1 MKLDLSKFN
10 VQELETMLEERK
22 KELASLTLNA
32 NLAEIVEEI
41 EEIEFFLKKDTTAKE
56 DSDGKA

>member
-1 MKLDLSKFN
+1 MLD
-10 VQELETMLEERK
+10 ERK

-32 NLAEIVEEI
+32 NLAELVEEI

-56 DSDGKA
+56 DSDGEA

>member
-1 MKLDLSKFN
+1 MKLDLSTFSTK
-10 VQELETMLEERK
+10 ELETMLDERK

-32 NLAEIVEEI
+32 NLAELVEEI

-56 DSDGKA
+56 DSDGEA